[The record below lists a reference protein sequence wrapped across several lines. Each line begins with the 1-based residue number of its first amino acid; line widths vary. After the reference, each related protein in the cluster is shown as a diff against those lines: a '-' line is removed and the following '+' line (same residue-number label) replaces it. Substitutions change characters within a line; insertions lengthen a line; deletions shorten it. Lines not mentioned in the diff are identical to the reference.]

1 MSRSSKFTMIYHMQ
15 QMCNDLGLVAIR
27 SDVICGDRKLRFSI
41 QLIKSCHVEGV
52 YSDRV

>member
-1 MSRSSKFTMIYHMQ
+1 MQ
-15 QMCNDLGLVAIR
+15 QMYNDLGLVAIR

-41 QLIKSCHVEGV
+41 QLIKSYYHVEGV